1 MTLSSMTG
9 FGSSSGTVLY
19 FNWAWELKSVN
30 GKALDIRVRLPSG
43 WDALEADVKS
53 AIAAKISRGN
63 INVGLSLSGAV
74 PQTIVINDA
83 VLMAYLTAAKNL
95 SAAHG
100 LALPT
105 AADLLQLR
113 GVADVSADLSE
124 GEVAQVRAAAF
135 AGLAAAADALAANRA
150 AEGARLAEVLAV
162 TTEKIALAAE
172 QARAETA
179 TQTHMIATRLRQ
191 RLDELLADSKAV
203 DPDRLAQEVAILV
216 AKADITEELDRLD
229 GHVAAARALLAKP
242 EPVGRAF
249 DFLAQEFNRE
259 TNTLCAKS
267 SSPAL
272 TRIGLDLK
280 ALIDQLRE
288 QIQNVE

>member
-1 MTLSSMTG
+1 MTG
-9 FGSSSGTVLY
+9 FGSSSGSALY

-43 WDALEADVKS
+43 WDALEAEIK
-53 AIAAKISRGN
+53 ALIASKISRGN
-63 INVGLSLSGAV
+63 IAVGLSLTGAV

-83 VLMAYLTAAKNL
+83 VLGAYLTAAKNL

-100 LALPT
+100 LAMPT

-124 GEVAQVRAAAF
+124 TDMAEVRASAF
-135 AGLAAAADALAANRA
+135 AGLGVAVSALAANRA
-150 AEGARLAEVLAV
+150 GEGARLAEVLAM
-162 TTEKIALAAE
+162 TIERIASAAE
-172 QARAETA
+172 AARTEAGA
-179 TQTHMIATRLRQ
+179 LTHAMAARLRQ
-191 RLDELLADSKAV
+191 RLEELLADSKAV
-203 DPDRLAQEVAILV
+203 DPDRLAQEVAILA

-229 GHVAAARALLAKP
+229 GHVTAARELLAKP